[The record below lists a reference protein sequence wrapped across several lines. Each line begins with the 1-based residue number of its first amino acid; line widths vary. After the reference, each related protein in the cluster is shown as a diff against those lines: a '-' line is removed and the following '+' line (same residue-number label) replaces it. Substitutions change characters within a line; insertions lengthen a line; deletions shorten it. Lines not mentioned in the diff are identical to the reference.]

1 MAQRSRDRGKH
12 TIRACSYHHE
22 QTFRRINDR
31 HDYRHGS
38 GGFRLGHYVARR
50 VVGMK
55 ILLAGATGLVGNQ
68 VLSLGLDQGH
78 EVTTVGRRPTGHASS
93 EIVSSFTELPY
104 LPPADVAICAL
115 GTTIRQAGS
124 KEAFR
129 AVDHDAVMSFASAAK
144 IAGIEHFLVVTA
156 VGANAD
162 ASVFYSRV
170 KGEAE
175 QALEKL
181 GFKRLDIIRPGLLLG
196 DRQQNRPVE
205 TLLKG
210 IAPAS
215 DLLMRGKWRRYRSV
229 QASSVGQCLLLLS
242 EKTEPGVFIH
252 HYDDIMAV
260 LQRRSHDVT

>member
-1 MAQRSRDRGKH
+1 MAQRSIDRWKH

-22 QTFRRINDR
+22 QTFRRINDC
-31 HDYRHGS
+31 HDCWHGS
-38 GGFRLGHYVARR
+38 GGFRLGHHVARR
-50 VVGMK
+50 VIGMK
-55 ILLAGATGLVGNQ
+55 MLLAGATGLVGNQ
-68 VLSLGLDQGH
+68 VLALGLEQGH

-93 EIVSSFTELPY
+93 EIVSSFTELPN

-124 KEAFR
+124 KDAFR

-144 IAGIEHFLVVTA
+144 AADIERFLVVTA
-156 VGANAD
+156 VGASAN

-252 HYDDIMAV
+252 HYDDMMAV
-260 LQRRSHDVT
+260 LRHRSHNVT